1 MNTNEKEQA
10 EQRLRQRCGRYL
22 VAVVRAVLRGEEA
35 PALPPELSWKNVFWM
50 ANQHSLLAMV
60 FAGVEKQL
68 RAEPEL
74 QSRWK
79 RACDECLVQTLTQM
93 SEQPRILA
101 AFSEAGL
108 RVLPVKGNVLRALY
122 ARPDYRQMSDIDLI
136 VPHEQLVQTEQLMQ
150 QLGYQTQPGVEEEN
164 ELDCSLPPYLHV
176 EVHDTLL
183 KTNDENYRYYADIWQ
198 RAEPDADLPGVF
210 HLRPEDEYL
219 YLLLH
224 FLQHY
229 VEAGGRH
236 PAGVGSLPFRA
247 DLRRQDGCRLSPA
260 GDREARHRPDA
271 GTGGAAGCVLVR
283 Q

>member
-79 RACDECLVQTLTQM
+79 QACDECLVQTLTQM

-122 ARPDYRQMSDIDLI
+122 ARPDYRQMADIDLI

-164 ELDCSLPPYLHV
+164 ELDCGLPPYLHV

-183 KTNDENYRYYADIWQ
+183 KTNDENYRYYADI
-198 RAEPDADLPGVF
+198 
-210 HLRPEDEYL
+210 
-219 YLLLH
+219 
-224 FLQHY
+224 
-229 VEAGGRH
+229 
-236 PAGVGSLPFRA
+236 
-247 DLRRQDGCRLSPA
+247 
-260 GDREARHRPDA
+260 
-271 GTGGAAGCVLVR
+271 
-283 Q
+283 